1 VTAALRTVR
10 QRSAADT
17 ENGSMRNIVN
27 PVDLPDRRTYDAV
40 LETQEILRERLAG
53 REGTGARIGTEE
65 IRAAIKQAS
74 HEAGA
79 NPLLVGTC
87 IAGRQKQMARREG
100 DVDEAAVGDRPLT
113 MADVDRGVAA
123 ARRELHR
130 DAVSQNELNAGAL
143 AVVAAMDRL
152 PVPRSAEGTG
162 APLRDHVQ
170 RGASHVFGLDESDT
184 DTGRVAERRVAH
196 SIEVSK
202 RVTNFFRAV
211 ARPHL
216 RHGEEPWSK
225 YLDQNFTIADKDE
238 RQSQVRQWV
247 LRPAMRLIER
257 RITEIDAIIAETTVT
272 RLGALQERLSAFAT
286 RARLGAS
293 GPGPRTL

>member
-1 VTAALRTVR
+1 
-10 QRSAADT
+10 
-17 ENGSMRNIVN
+17 MRNIVS

-53 REGTGARIGTEE
+53 REEGGTRIGTEE

-74 HEAGA
+74 HEVGA

-87 IAGRQKQMARREG
+87 IAGKQKRMAGREG
-100 DVDEAAVGDRPLT
+100 DVDVSAVGGRELT

-130 DAVSQNELNAGAL
+130 VAVSQNELNAGAL
-143 AVVAAMDRL
+143 AVVSAMDGI
-152 PVPRSAEGTG
+152 PAPRSAEGTG
-162 APLRDHVQ
+162 TPLRDHVQ
-170 RGASHVFGLDESDT
+170 RGTRHVFGLDENVTGSD
-184 DTGRVAERRVAH
+184 RVAARRVAH
-196 SIEVSK
+196 SVEVSK
-202 RVTNFFRAV
+202 RVTDFFRAV

-216 RHGEEPWSK
+216 RRGEEPWSK

-238 RQSQVRQWV
+238 RQFQVRQWV
-247 LRPAMRLIER
+247 LRPAMGLIER
-257 RITEIDAIIAETTVT
+257 RIAEIDAVIAETTVT